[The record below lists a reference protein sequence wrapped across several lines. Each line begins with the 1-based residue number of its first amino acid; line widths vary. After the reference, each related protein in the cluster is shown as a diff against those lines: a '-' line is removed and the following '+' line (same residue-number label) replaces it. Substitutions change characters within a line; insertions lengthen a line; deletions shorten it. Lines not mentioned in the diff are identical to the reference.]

1 MFITDSITNFV
12 ACPWTFVVLKPAL
25 NRFVPGMNSRDGHG
39 GEIQVSM
46 LLENVHCWSGSIS
59 SVSLS

>member
-1 MFITDSITNFV
+1 MFITDSITDFV

-25 NRFVPGMNSRDGHG
+25 NRFVPGHG

-46 LLENVHCWSGSIS
+46 LLENVFSIS
-59 SVSLS
+59 SVSLC

>member
-1 MFITDSITNFV
+1 MVITDSITDFV

-25 NRFVPGMNSRDGHG
+25 NRFVPGMNSRDGRG

-46 LLENVHCWSGSIS
+46 LLENVFSIS
-59 SVSLS
+59 SVSLC